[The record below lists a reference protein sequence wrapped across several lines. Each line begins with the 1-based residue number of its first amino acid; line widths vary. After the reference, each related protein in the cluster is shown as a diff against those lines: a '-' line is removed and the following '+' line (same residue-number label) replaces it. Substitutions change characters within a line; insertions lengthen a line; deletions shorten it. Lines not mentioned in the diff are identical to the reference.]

1 MRMTHG
7 NGPVHRHAG
16 GTGAN
21 TYPGKVWKGKK
32 MSGRYGN
39 EQVTIQNLKVVK
51 VDLDR
56 NVLLIKGAVPG
67 SKGTLLAIKEAVKV
81 NG

>member
-1 MRMTHG
+1 
-7 NGPVHRHAG
+7 
-16 GTGAN
+16 
-21 TYPGKVWKGKK
+21 

-39 EQVTIQNLKVVK
+39 EKVTIQNLKVVK

-67 SKGTLLAIKEAVKV
+67 SKGTLLTIKEAVKSQ
-81 NG
+81 G